1 MLVRGIEVE
10 LFNQIVAG
18 LVGGLILN
26 IMPCVLP
33 VLAFKVQGWIH
44 QADASHAERR
54 KDALAFLAG
63 ALVTFAA
70 FALVVIIL
78 RSSGQSIGWGMHMQN
93 SGFVAFLVALLFI
106 FGLNAIGVFELS
118 FAMAD
123 GGTSQEGF
131 WASFS
136 HGALITLVSTP
147 CSAPILGAAT
157 AAALAQDAA
166 WYETLVL
173 FWSIGV
179 GLSLPVL
186 AVGFIPR
193 ASALIPRPGSWMN
206 TFKMLVGFTL
216 FGAAIWLFGVLQ
228 KQLTIDASQNFLWFL
243 LLLALGLWM
252 QEQVRNS
259 VREGLDRFIRRTIPL
274 LSIVVAGI
282 VFLDLEH
289 PQRPDALP
297 NDVNLVEVTRTQK
310 GEPNTLRWVAYS
322 DQVKAKAMKRG
333 QPIFVDFTA
342 DWCASCKAFEK
353 THIETPSMIK
363 VFSKTGILAVKADL
377 TKSDDAM
384 WDVLAQL
391 GRNGLPAYV
400 IYLPDGTHDL
410 LPEGP
415 PLSLKERL
423 EAAGKR
429 FPQVNFKEG

>member
-1 MLVRGIEVE
+1 MEFV
-10 LFNQIVAG
+10 NQIVAG
-18 LVGGLILN
+18 IIGGLILN

-44 QADASHAERR
+44 QADASKAERR

-63 ALVTFAA
+63 ALATFAA
-70 FALVVIIL
+70 FALIVTLL
-78 RSSGQSIGWGMHMQN
+78 RASGQSIGWGMHMQN
-93 SGFVAFLVALLFI
+93 SGFVAFLVALLFA
-106 FGLNAIGVFELS
+106 FGLNAIGVFELT
-118 FAMAD
+118 FALQD
-123 GGTSQEGF
+123 GGAPQEGF
-131 WASFS
+131 WSSFS

-166 WYETLVL
+166 WYETLIL

-186 AVGFIPR
+186 AVGFIPQ
-193 ASALIPRPGSWMN
+193 ASALIPRPGAWMN

-228 KQLTIDASQNFLWFL
+228 QQVSMKSSQDFLWFL
-243 LLLALGLWM
+243 LVLALGLWM
-252 QEQVRNS
+252 QESVRNS
-259 VREGLDRFIRRTIPL
+259 AREGLDRFVRRSLP
-274 LSIVVAGI
+274 VVGILGAGFF
-282 VFLDLEH
+282 FLGLEAPAVEVQEGTSVDLAEATRS
-289 PQRPDALP
+289 QGTGQKKLKWVMYS
-297 NDVNLVEVTRTQK
+297 NDVKT
-310 GEPNTLRWVAYS
+310 
-322 DQVKAKAMKRG
+322 KAMERG

-363 VFSKTGILAVKADL
+363 VFSNTGVLAVKADL
-377 TKSDDAM
+377 TKSDDAL
-384 WDVLAQL
+384 WDVLGGL

-400 IYLPDGTHDL
+400 IYMPDGSHDL

-415 PLSLKERL
+415 PVSLKDRL
-423 EAAGKR
+423 EAAAKR
-429 FPQVNFKEG
+429 FPRTEFKGG